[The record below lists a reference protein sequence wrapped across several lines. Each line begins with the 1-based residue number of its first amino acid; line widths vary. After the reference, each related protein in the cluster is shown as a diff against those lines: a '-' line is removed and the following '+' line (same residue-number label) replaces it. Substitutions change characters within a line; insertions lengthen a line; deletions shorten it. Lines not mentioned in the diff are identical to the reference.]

1 MKNETSA
8 RIQSDIMPY
17 PILRSQN
24 PSGFQSSWNA
34 SGTPT
39 PAASPHATSDFSG
52 DFRVSWASQWL
63 GDTMVAHLLKPLL
76 CEWLIMDIMVVGF
89 GMFWDV
95 FGSKR
100 SKHAGKCK
108 VNFIIAD
115 LATSRF
121 QKLSTHDPWW
131 SSDPDSIHLWS
142 LDHRGHLAVPGISA
156 SCSESFSGWS
166 WPTAQ
171 AIKHEPHGHSQ
182 DGRHHGWPKAG
193 GWKVQQ
199 GQCQVLQWQL
209 KRRQQEVSGSWSHLH
224 KMRTPCHEKKG
235 LGWMV

>member
-1 MKNETSA
+1 LKNETSA

-76 CEWLIMDIMVVGF
+76 GEWLIMDIMVVGF

-95 FGSKR
+95 LGSKR
-100 SKHAGKCK
+100 SKHAGKVIK
-108 VNFIIAD
+108 VNFIIDD
-115 LATSRF
+115 LASKSWF
-121 QKLSTHDPWW
+121 QKLSTHDP
-131 SSDPDSIHLWS
+131 
-142 LDHRGHLAVPGISA
+142 
-156 SCSESFSGWS
+156 
-166 WPTAQ
+166 
-171 AIKHEPHGHSQ
+171 
-182 DGRHHGWPKAG
+182 
-193 GWKVQQ
+193 
-199 GQCQVLQWQL
+199 
-209 KRRQQEVSGSWSHLH
+209 
-224 KMRTPCHEKKG
+224 
-235 LGWMV
+235 